1 MDKEDVIEVL
11 RRVMDPEHPV
21 SVVDLGLVRPED
33 ITVTEDEVRV
43 LFAPTSPMCP
53 MGAIIGVIIRK
64 ALEDAAPGKRVVVRV
79 KPGTHMQEEVCNR
92 MVNDEQQYR
101 NAVEKL
107 AASGL
112 LDQCIAQ
119 D

>member
-1 MDKEDVIEVL
+1 MEVL

-33 ITVTEDEVRV
+33 VTVTEEEVRV
-43 LFAPTSPMCP
+43 QFAPTSPMCP

-64 ALEDAAPGKRVVVRV
+64 ALEDALPGKRVVVRV
-79 KPGTHMQEEVCNR
+79 RPGTHMREDLCNL
-92 MVNDEQQYR
+92 MVSDEQQYR
-101 NAVEKL
+101 SAVEKL

-112 LDQCIAQ
+112 LDQCISQ
-119 D
+119 E